1 MDEEISSAVSYA
13 LNKGF
18 QIHPDALEILHKID
32 VRELGQII
40 KDVVKEKTKQKQ
52 FLINEEDFEIYLG
65 IKDDEEHQVEFE
77 ILSDPTE
84 KITSAE
90 GVEGYGALFASR
102 FNKLRQIMSDRPES
116 KKVKDIESVKSI
128 TKNDDELYVWGL
140 VTDRKSDRN
149 ITKITVE
156 DPTSSMEIVVF
167 EGDLKDAA
175 DTLLMD
181 QFAMFKIVPAK
192 NGGFFAKDII
202 LPDIPEHTTNRSK
215 TETYAVFLSDLHVGS
230 KFFMEEELSEFIKWI
245 SSADPI
251 ARKIRFVVIGGDLI
265 DGVGVFPGQD
275 KVLDQLTTEDQLQKT
290 FEVLDK
296 IPKHIKVFLISGNH
310 DAGRKALPQ
319 PAIPKM
325 YNSELWDRENF
336 FMLGNP
342 SMVSLN
348 GVKVLM
354 YHGQSIDDVV
364 RTTPGVSYDKP
375 AAVMRHFLKAR
386 HMSPIYGSRTPIAP
400 ETEDMMVIDDV
411 PDIFHSG
418 HVHFVGLDM
427 YKGVL
432 IVNSGAWQRQT
443 DFQESVG
450 ITPTPGM
457 AIIVNL
463 QTMKV
468 YQKDFRVRES
478 DFIEP
483 KHCLLYTSPS
493 PRDRG

>member
-468 YQKDFRVRES
+468 YQKDFRVKES

-483 KHCLLYTSPS
+483 KHAEPAPLS
-493 PRDRG
+493 

>member
-90 GVEGYGALFASR
+90 GVEGYGELFVSR

-128 TKNDDELYVWGL
+128 TKNDDEMYVWGL

-149 ITKITVE
+149 ITKVTVE

-167 EGDLKDAA
+167 EGDLKDSA

-230 KFFMEEELSEFIKWI
+230 KFFMEEELLDFIKWI

-296 IPKHIKVFLISGNH
+296 IPKHIKVMLISGNH

-468 YQKDFRVRES
+468 YQKDFRVQES
-478 DFIEP
+478 DFVEP
-483 KHCLLYTSPS
+483 KHAEPAPLS
-493 PRDRG
+493 

>member
-65 IKDDEEHQVEFE
+65 IKDDEDHQVEFE

-468 YQKDFRVRES
+468 YQKDFRVKES

-483 KHCLLYTSPS
+483 KHAEPAPLS
-493 PRDRG
+493 

>member
-90 GVEGYGALFASR
+90 GVEGYGELFVSR

-128 TKNDDELYVWGL
+128 TKNDDEMYVWGL

-149 ITKITVE
+149 ITKVTVE

-167 EGDLKDAA
+167 EGDLKDSA

-230 KFFMEEELSEFIKWI
+230 KFFMEEELSEFIKWV

-342 SMVSLN
+342 STVSLN

-468 YQKDFRVRES
+468 YQKDFRVQEA
-478 DFIEP
+478 DFVEP
-483 KHCLLYTSPS
+483 KHAEPAPLS
-493 PRDRG
+493 

>member
-192 NGGFFAKDII
+192 NGGFFVKDII

-468 YQKDFRVRES
+468 YQKDFRVQES

-483 KHCLLYTSPS
+483 KHAEPAPLS
-493 PRDRG
+493 

>member
-32 VRELGQII
+32 VKELGQII

-116 KKVKDIESVKSI
+116 KKVKDIESVKSV

-202 LPDIPEHTTNRSK
+202 LPDVPEHTTNRSK

-450 ITPTPGM
+450 VTPTPGM

-483 KHCLLYTSPS
+483 KHAEPAPLS
-493 PRDRG
+493 

>member
-18 QIHPDALEILHKID
+18 QIHPDALEILHKIN
-32 VRELGQII
+32 VSELSQII
-40 KDVVKEKTKQKQ
+40 KDVVKEKTRQKK

-77 ILSDPTE
+77 ILSDPTD

-90 GVEGYGALFASR
+90 GVDGYGKLFASR
-102 FNKLRQIMSDRPES
+102 FNKLKQIMADRPES
-116 KKVKDIESVKSI
+116 KKVREIASVKSI
-128 TKNDDELYVWGL
+128 TKIDDELFVWGL
-140 VTDRKSDRN
+140 VSDRKSDRN
-149 ITKITVE
+149 ITKITLE
-156 DPTSSMEIVVF
+156 DPTGSMEIVVF
-167 EGDLKDAA
+167 EGDLKDSA
-175 DTLLMD
+175 DALLMD
-181 QFAMFKIVPAK
+181 QFGMFKIIPAK
-192 NGGFFAKDII
+192 NGGFFAKDIL
-202 LPDIPEHTTNRSK
+202 LPDIPEHSTNRSK

-230 KFFMEEELSEFIKWI
+230 KFFMEEELAEFINWI

-251 ARKIRFVVIGGDLI
+251 ARKIRFVIVGGDLI
-265 DGVGVFPGQD
+265 DGVGVFPGQE
-275 KVLDQLTTEDQLQKT
+275 KILNQTTTEGQLQKT

-325 YNSELWDRENF
+325 YNSQLWDRENF

-342 SMVSLN
+342 SMISLN

-386 HMSPIYGSRTPIAP
+386 HLSPIYGSRTPIAP
-400 ETEDMMVIDDV
+400 ETEDMMVIDDI

-468 YQKDFRVRES
+468 YQKDFRVQES

-483 KHCLLYTSPS
+483 KHAEPAPLS
-493 PRDRG
+493 

>member
-1 MDEEISSAVSYA
+1 MDKEISSAVSYA

-32 VRELGQII
+32 VNELAQII
-40 KDVVKEKTKQKQ
+40 KDVVREKTKQKV

-77 ILSDPTE
+77 ILSDPTN

-102 FNKLRQIMSDRPES
+102 FNKLKQIMSDRPES
-116 KKVKDIESVKSI
+116 KKVRDIESVKSV
-128 TKNDDELYVWGL
+128 TKTNDELYVWGL
-140 VTDRKSDRN
+140 VSDRKSDRN
-149 ITKITVE
+149 ITKITLE

-167 EGDLKDAA
+167 EGDLKETA

-181 QFAMFKIVPAK
+181 QFAMFRIVPAK
-192 NGGFFAKDII
+192 NGGFFAKDIY

-230 KFFMEEELSEFIKWI
+230 KFFMEEELVDFINWI

-265 DGVGVFPGQD
+265 DGVGVFPGQE
-275 KVLDQLTTEDQLQKT
+275 KILNQTTTEGQLQKT

-342 SMVSLN
+342 SLVSLN

-386 HMSPIYGSRTPIAP
+386 HLSPIYGSRTPIAP
-400 ETEDMMVIDDV
+400 ETEDMMVIDGV

-432 IVNSGAWQRQT
+432 IINSGAWQRQT

-468 YQKDFRVRES
+468 FQKDFRVEES

-483 KHCLLYTSPS
+483 KHAEPQPLS
-493 PRDRG
+493 

>member
-102 FNKLRQIMSDRPES
+102 FNKLKQIMSDRPES

-400 ETEDMMVIDDV
+400 ETEDMMVIDDI

-450 ITPTPGM
+450 VTPTPGM

-483 KHCLLYTSPS
+483 KHAEPASLS
-493 PRDRG
+493 

>member
-1 MDEEISSAVSYA
+1 MDKEISSAVSYA

-32 VRELGQII
+32 VNELAQII
-40 KDVVKEKTKQKQ
+40 KDVVREKTKQKV

-77 ILSDPTE
+77 ILSDPTN

-90 GVEGYGALFASR
+90 GVEGYGALFVSR

-116 KKVKDIESVKSI
+116 KKVRDIESIKSV
-128 TKNDDELYVWGL
+128 TKANDELYVWGL
-140 VTDRKSDRN
+140 VSDRKTDRN
-149 ITKITVE
+149 VTKITLE
-156 DPTSSMEIVVF
+156 DPTGSMEVVVF
-167 EGDLKDAA
+167 EGDLKETA

-181 QFAMFKIVPAK
+181 QFAMFRIVPAK
-192 NGGFFAKDII
+192 NGGFFAKDIY

-230 KFFMEEELSEFIKWI
+230 KFFMENELLDFINWI

-265 DGVGVFPGQD
+265 DGVGVFPGQE
-275 KVLDQLTTEDQLQKT
+275 KILNQTTTEEQLQKT

-296 IPKHIKVFLISGNH
+296 IPKHIKVFFISGNH

-325 YNSELWDRENF
+325 YNSELWERENF

-342 SMVSLN
+342 SLVSLN
-348 GVKVLM
+348 GVKVLV

-386 HMSPIYGSRTPIAP
+386 HLSPIYGSRTPIAP
-400 ETEDMMVIDDV
+400 ETEDMMVIDDI

-418 HVHFVGLDM
+418 HVHFVGLDI

-432 IVNSGAWQRQT
+432 IINSGAWQRQT

-457 AIIVNL
+457 VIIVNL

-468 YQKDFRVRES
+468 FQKDFRVEES

-483 KHCLLYTSPS
+483 KHAEPAPLS
-493 PRDRG
+493 

>member
-18 QIHPDALEILHKID
+18 QIHPDALEILHKINVSD
-32 VRELGQII
+32 LSQII
-40 KDVVKEKTKQKQ
+40 KDVVREKTKQKV

-65 IKDDEEHQVEFE
+65 IKDDENHQVEFE
-77 ILSDPTE
+77 ILSDPTD

-90 GVEGYGALFASR
+90 GVEGYGKLFASR
-102 FNKLRQIMSDRPES
+102 FNKLKQIMSDRPES
-116 KKVKDIESVKSI
+116 KKVREIASIKSI
-128 TKNDDELYVWGL
+128 TKIDDELFVWGL

-149 ITKITVE
+149 ITKITLE
-156 DPTSSMEIVVF
+156 DPTGSMEVVAF
-167 EGDLKDAA
+167 EGNLKDTA

-181 QFAMFKIVPAK
+181 QFVMFRIIPAK
-192 NGGFFAKDII
+192 NGGFFAKETF
-202 LPDIPEHTTNRSK
+202 LPDLPEHTTNSSK

-230 KFFMEEELSEFIKWI
+230 KYFMEQELQDLIGWI

-251 ARKIRFVVIGGDLI
+251 ARKIRFIVIGGDLI
-265 DGVGVFPGQD
+265 EGVGVFPNQE
-275 KVLDQLTTEDQLQKT
+275 KTLNQFTTEAQLKKS

-325 YNSELWDRENF
+325 YNSELWHRENF

-457 AIIVNL
+457 AILVNL

-468 YQKDFRVRES
+468 FQKDFRVEES

-483 KHCLLYTSPS
+483 KHAEPAPLS
-493 PRDRG
+493 

>member
-192 NGGFFAKDII
+192 NGGFFAKDLI

-468 YQKDFRVRES
+468 YQKDFRVKES

-483 KHCLLYTSPS
+483 KHAEPAPLS
-493 PRDRG
+493 

>member
-1 MDEEISSAVSYA
+1 MDKEISLAVSYA

-40 KDVVKEKTKQKQ
+40 KDVVKEKTKQKV

-65 IKDDEEHQVEFE
+65 IKDDGEHQVEFE
-77 ILSDPTE
+77 ILSDPTG

-102 FNKLRQIMSDRPES
+102 FDKLKQIMSDRPES
-116 KKVKDIESVKSI
+116 KKVRDIASIKSV
-128 TKNDDELYVWGL
+128 TKTDDELFVWGL
-140 VTDRKSDRN
+140 VSDRKSDRN
-149 ITKITVE
+149 ITKITLE

-167 EGDLKDAA
+167 EGELKDAA

-181 QFAMFKIVPAK
+181 QFAMFKIIPAK
-192 NGGFFAKDII
+192 NGGFFAKDIL

-230 KFFMEEELSEFIKWI
+230 KFFMEDELLDFINWV

-275 KVLDQLTTEDQLQKT
+275 KTLSQLTTEAQLQKT

-296 IPKHIKVFLISGNH
+296 IPRHIKVFLISGNH

-432 IVNSGAWQRQT
+432 IINSGAWQRQT

-468 YQKDFRVRES
+468 FQKDFRVQES

-483 KHCLLYTSPS
+483 KYTEPQKLS
-493 PRDRG
+493 

>member
-1 MDEEISSAVSYA
+1 MDKEISLAVSYA

-40 KDVVKEKTKQKQ
+40 KDVVKEKTKQKV

-65 IKDDEEHQVEFE
+65 IKDDGEHQVEFE
-77 ILSDPTE
+77 ILSDPTG

-102 FNKLRQIMSDRPES
+102 FDKLKQIMSDRPES
-116 KKVKDIESVKSI
+116 KKVRDIASIKSV
-128 TKNDDELYVWGL
+128 TKTNDELYVWGL
-140 VTDRKSDRN
+140 VSDRKSDRN
-149 ITKITVE
+149 ITKITLE

-167 EGDLKDAA
+167 EGELKDAA

-181 QFAMFKIVPAK
+181 QFAMFKIIPAK
-192 NGGFFAKDII
+192 NGGFFAKDIL

-230 KFFMEEELSEFIKWI
+230 KFFMEDELLDFINWI

-275 KVLDQLTTEDQLQKT
+275 KTLSQLTTEAQLQKT

-296 IPKHIKVFLISGNH
+296 IPRHIKVFLISGNH

-432 IVNSGAWQRQT
+432 IINSGAWQRQT

-468 YQKDFRVRES
+468 FQKDFRVQES

-483 KHCLLYTSPS
+483 KYTEPQKLS
-493 PRDRG
+493 

>member
-1 MDEEISSAVSYA
+1 MDKEISSAVSYA

-18 QIHPDALEILHKID
+18 QIHPDALEILHKIN
-32 VRELGQII
+32 VNELAQII
-40 KDVVKEKTKQKQ
+40 KDVVREKTKQKV

-77 ILSDPTE
+77 ILSDPTNM
-84 KITSAE
+84 ITSAE

-102 FNKLRQIMSDRPES
+102 FNKLKQIMSDRPES
-116 KKVKDIESVKSI
+116 KKVRDIESVKSV
-128 TKNDDELYVWGL
+128 TKTNDELYVWGL
-140 VTDRKSDRN
+140 VSDRKSDRN
-149 ITKITVE
+149 ITKITIE
-156 DPTSSMEIVVF
+156 DLTSSMEVVVF
-167 EGDLKDAA
+167 EGDLKETA

-181 QFAMFKIVPAK
+181 QFAMFRIIPAK
-192 NGGFFAKDII
+192 NGGFFAKDIY

-230 KFFMEEELSEFIKWI
+230 KFFMEEELADFINWI

-265 DGVGVFPGQD
+265 DGVGVFPGQE
-275 KVLDQLTTEDQLQKT
+275 KILNQTTTEEQLQKT
-290 FEVLDK
+290 FEVLDR

-342 SMVSLN
+342 SLVSLN

-386 HMSPIYGSRTPIAP
+386 HLSPIYGSRTPIAP

-468 YQKDFRVRES
+468 FQKDFRVQES
-478 DFIEP
+478 DFVEP
-483 KHCLLYTSPS
+483 KHAEPQPLS
-493 PRDRG
+493 

>member
-1 MDEEISSAVSYA
+1 MDKEISLAVSYA

-32 VRELGQII
+32 VNELAQII
-40 KDVVKEKTKQKQ
+40 KDVVREKTKQKV

-77 ILSDPTE
+77 ILSDPTN

-90 GVEGYGALFASR
+90 GVEGYGALIASR
-102 FNKLRQIMSDRPES
+102 FAKLKQIMSDRPES
-116 KKVKDIESVKSI
+116 KKVRDIESVKSI
-128 TKNDDELYVWGL
+128 TKTNDELYVWGL
-140 VTDRKSDRN
+140 VSDRKSDRN
-149 ITKITVE
+149 ITKITLE
-156 DPTSSMEIVVF
+156 DPTGSMEIVVF

-181 QFAMFKIVPAK
+181 QFAMFRIVPAK
-192 NGGFFAKDII
+192 NGGFFAKDIY

-215 TETYAVFLSDLHVGS
+215 TETYAVFLSDPHIGS
-230 KFFMEEELSEFIKWI
+230 EFFMEEELDDFIQWI

-251 ARKIRFVVIGGDLI
+251 ARKIRFVIIGGDLI
-265 DGVGVFPGQD
+265 DGVGVFPHQD
-275 KVLDQLTTEDQLQKT
+275 ETLKLLTVEEQLKKT
-290 FEVLDK
+290 FQILDK
-296 IPKHIKVFLISGNH
+296 IPKHIKVFLIPGNH

-319 PAIPKM
+319 PAIPEK
-325 YNSELWDRENF
+325 YNSELWERENF

-342 SMVSLN
+342 SLVSLN

-386 HMSPIYGSRTPIAP
+386 HLSPIYGSRTPIAP

-468 YQKDFRVRES
+468 FQKDFRVQES

-483 KHCLLYTSPS
+483 KHAEPQKLS
-493 PRDRG
+493 

>member
-32 VRELGQII
+32 VKELAQII

-77 ILSDPTE
+77 ILSDPTS

-90 GVEGYGALFASR
+90 GVEGYGKLFASR
-102 FNKLRQIMSDRPES
+102 FNKLKQIMSDRPES

-128 TKNDDELYVWGL
+128 TKNDDELFVWGL
-140 VTDRKSDRN
+140 VSDRKSDRN
-149 ITKITVE
+149 ITKITLE

-192 NGGFFAKDII
+192 NGGFFAKEIF

-251 ARKIRFVVIGGDLI
+251 ARKIRFVVVGGDLI
-265 DGVGVFPGQD
+265 DGVGVFPGQE
-275 KVLDQLTTEDQLQKT
+275 KILNQTTTEGQLQKT

-325 YNSELWDRENF
+325 YNSQLWDRENF

-342 SMVSLN
+342 SMISLN

-432 IVNSGAWQRQT
+432 IINSGAWQRQT

-468 YQKDFRVRES
+468 FKKDFRVQES

-483 KHCLLYTSPS
+483 KYAEPAPL
-493 PRDRG
+493 G

>member
-90 GVEGYGALFASR
+90 GVEGYGELFVSR

-128 TKNDDELYVWGL
+128 TKNDDDMYVWGL

-149 ITKITVE
+149 ITKVTVE

-167 EGDLKDAA
+167 EGDLKDSA

-230 KFFMEEELSEFIKWI
+230 KFFMEEELSDFIKWV

-296 IPKHIKVFLISGNH
+296 IPKHIKVMLISGNH

-411 PDIFHSG
+411 PDIFHAG

-468 YQKDFRVRES
+468 YQKDFRVQES
-478 DFIEP
+478 DFVEP
-483 KHCLLYTSPS
+483 KHAEPAPLS
-493 PRDRG
+493 

>member
-1 MDEEISSAVSYA
+1 MDKEISLAVSYA

-40 KDVVKEKTKQKQ
+40 KDVVKEKTKQKV

-65 IKDDEEHQVEFE
+65 IKDDGEHQVEFE
-77 ILSDPTE
+77 ILSDPTG

-102 FNKLRQIMSDRPES
+102 FDKLKQIMSDRPES
-116 KKVKDIESVKSI
+116 KKVRDIASIKSV
-128 TKNDDELYVWGL
+128 TKTDDELFVWGL
-140 VTDRKSDRN
+140 VSDRKSDRN
-149 ITKITVE
+149 ITKITLE

-167 EGDLKDAA
+167 EGELKDGA

-181 QFAMFKIVPAK
+181 QFAMFKIIPAK
-192 NGGFFAKDII
+192 NGGFFAKDIL

-230 KFFMEEELSEFIKWI
+230 KFFMEDELLDFINWV

-275 KVLDQLTTEDQLQKT
+275 KTLSQLTTEAQLQKT

-296 IPKHIKVFLISGNH
+296 IPRHIKVFLISGNH

-432 IVNSGAWQRQT
+432 IINSGAWQRQT

-468 YQKDFRVRES
+468 FQKDFRVQES

-483 KHCLLYTSPS
+483 KYSEPQKLS
-493 PRDRG
+493 

>member
-1 MDEEISSAVSYA
+1 MDKEISLAVSYA

-18 QIHPDALEILHKID
+18 QIHPDALEILHKIK
-32 VRELGQII
+32 VKELGRII
-40 KDVVKEKTKQKQ
+40 KDVVREKTKQKQ

-65 IKDDEEHQVEFE
+65 IKDYGEHRVEFE
-77 ILSDPTE
+77 ILSDPTG

-102 FNKLRQIMSDRPES
+102 FDKLKHIMSDRPES
-116 KKVKDIESVKSI
+116 KKVRDIAFVKTV
-128 TKNDDELYVWGL
+128 TKTENELYVWGL
-140 VTDRKSDRN
+140 VSDRKSDRN
-149 ITKITVE
+149 ITKITIE
-156 DPTSSMEIVVF
+156 DPTSSMEILVF
-167 EGDLKDAA
+167 EGNLKDTA

-181 QFAMFKIVPAK
+181 QFAMFRIIPAK
-192 NGGFFAKDII
+192 NGGFFAKEIL

-230 KFFMEEELSEFIKWI
+230 KFFMEEELLEFINWI

-265 DGVGVFPGQD
+265 EGVGVFPGQE
-275 KVLDQLTTEDQLQKT
+275 KTLNQTTTEGQLQKT

-325 YNSELWDRENF
+325 YNSDLWDRENF

-375 AAVMRHFLKAR
+375 AAVMKHFLKAR
-386 HMSPIYGSRTPIAP
+386 HMSPSYGSRTPIAP
-400 ETEDMMVIDDV
+400 ETEDMMVIDEI

-418 HVHFVGLDM
+418 HVHFVGLDV

-468 YQKDFRVRES
+468 YRKDFRVQES

-483 KHCLLYTSPS
+483 KHAEPQQLS
-493 PRDRG
+493 

>member
-32 VRELGQII
+32 VKELGQII

-468 YQKDFRVRES
+468 YQKDFRVKES

-483 KHCLLYTSPS
+483 KHAEPAPLS
-493 PRDRG
+493 

>member
-32 VRELGQII
+32 VKELGQII

-483 KHCLLYTSPS
+483 KHAEPA
-493 PRDRG
+493 

>member
-32 VRELGQII
+32 VKELAQII

-77 ILSDPTE
+77 ILSDPTD

-90 GVEGYGALFASR
+90 GVEGYGKLFASR
-102 FNKLRQIMSDRPES
+102 FNKLKQIMSDRPES

-128 TKNDDELYVWGL
+128 TKNDDELFVWGL
-140 VTDRKSDRN
+140 VSDRKSDRN
-149 ITKITVE
+149 ITKITLE

-167 EGDLKDAA
+167 EGDLKDTA

-192 NGGFFAKDII
+192 NGGFFAKEIL

-251 ARKIRFVVIGGDLI
+251 ARKIRFVVVGGDLI
-265 DGVGVFPGQD
+265 DGVGVFPGQE
-275 KVLDQLTTEDQLQKT
+275 KILNQTTTEGQLQKT

-325 YNSELWDRENF
+325 YNSQLWDRENF

-375 AAVMRHFLKAR
+375 AAVMRHFLRAR

-400 ETEDMMVIDDV
+400 ETEDMMVIDDI

-468 YQKDFRVRES
+468 YQKDFRVQES

-483 KHCLLYTSPS
+483 KHAEPQQLS
-493 PRDRG
+493 

>member
-77 ILSDPTE
+77 ILSDPTD

-457 AIIVNL
+457 TIIVNL

-483 KHCLLYTSPS
+483 KHAEPAPLS
-493 PRDRG
+493 

>member
-1 MDEEISSAVSYA
+1 MDKEISSAVSYA

-18 QIHPDALEILHKID
+18 QIHPDALEILHKIN
-32 VRELGQII
+32 VGELSQII

-90 GVEGYGALFASR
+90 GVDGYGALFASR
-102 FNKLRQIMSDRPES
+102 FSKLKQIMSDRPES
-116 KKVKDIESVKSI
+116 KKVREIASVKSI
-128 TKNDDELYVWGL
+128 TKIDDDLFVWGL
-140 VTDRKSDRN
+140 VSDRKSDRN
-149 ITKITVE
+149 ITKITLE
-156 DPTSSMEIVVF
+156 DPTGSMEIVVF

-181 QFAMFKIVPAK
+181 QFAMFKIIPAK
-192 NGGFFAKDII
+192 NGGFFAKEIL
-202 LPDIPEHTTNRSK
+202 LPDISEHTINRSK

-230 KFFMEEELSEFIKWI
+230 KYFMEQELQDLIDWI
-245 SSADPI
+245 SSPDPI
-251 ARKIRFVVIGGDLI
+251 ARKIRFIVIGGDLI
-265 DGVGVFPGQD
+265 EGVGVFPNQE
-275 KVLDQLTTEDQLQKT
+275 KTLNQFTTEDQLKKS

-342 SMVSLN
+342 SMISLN

-468 YQKDFRVRES
+468 FQKDFRVKES
-478 DFIEP
+478 DFIQP
-483 KHCLLYTSPS
+483 KHAEPAPLS
-493 PRDRG
+493 

>member
-1 MDEEISSAVSYA
+1 MDKEISLAVSYA

-40 KDVVKEKTKQKQ
+40 KDVVKEKTKQKV

-65 IKDDEEHQVEFE
+65 IKDDGEHQVEFE
-77 ILSDPTE
+77 ILSDPTG

-102 FNKLRQIMSDRPES
+102 FDKLKQIMSDRPES
-116 KKVKDIESVKSI
+116 KKVRDITSIKSV
-128 TKNDDELYVWGL
+128 TKTNDELYVWGL
-140 VTDRKSDRN
+140 VSDRKSDRN
-149 ITKITVE
+149 ITKITLE

-167 EGDLKDAA
+167 EGELKDAA

-181 QFAMFKIVPAK
+181 QFAMFKIIPAK
-192 NGGFFAKDII
+192 NGGFFAKDIL

-230 KFFMEEELSEFIKWI
+230 KFFMEDELLDFINWV

-275 KVLDQLTTEDQLQKT
+275 KTLSQLTTEAQLQKT

-296 IPKHIKVFLISGNH
+296 IPRHIKVFLISGNH

-432 IVNSGAWQRQT
+432 IINSGAWQRQT

-468 YQKDFRVRES
+468 FQKDFRVQES

-483 KHCLLYTSPS
+483 KYTEPQKLS
-493 PRDRG
+493 

>member
-18 QIHPDALEILHKID
+18 QIHPDALEILHKIN
-32 VRELGQII
+32 VKELAQII

-77 ILSDPTE
+77 ILSDPTN

-102 FNKLRQIMSDRPES
+102 FAKLKQIMSDRPES
-116 KKVKDIESVKSI
+116 KKVRDIESVKSI
-128 TKNDDELYVWGL
+128 TKTNDDLYVWGL
-140 VTDRKSDRN
+140 VSDRKSDRN
-149 ITKITVE
+149 ITKITLE
-156 DPTSSMEIVVF
+156 DPTGSMEIVVF
-167 EGDLKDAA
+167 EGDLKDSA

-181 QFAMFKIVPAK
+181 QFAMFKIIPAK
-192 NGGFFAKDII
+192 NGGFFAKDIL

-230 KFFMEEELSEFIKWI
+230 KFFMEEELLEFINWI

-265 DGVGVFPGQD
+265 DGVGVFPGQE
-275 KVLDQLTTEDQLQKT
+275 KILNQTTTEGQLQKT

-468 YQKDFRVRES
+468 FQKDFRVEES

-483 KHCLLYTSPS
+483 KHAEPAPLS
-493 PRDRG
+493 

>member
-1 MDEEISSAVSYA
+1 
-13 LNKGF
+13 
-18 QIHPDALEILHKID
+18 
-32 VRELGQII
+32 
-40 KDVVKEKTKQKQ
+40 
-52 FLINEEDFEIYLG
+52 
-65 IKDDEEHQVEFE
+65 
-77 ILSDPTE
+77 
-84 KITSAE
+84 
-90 GVEGYGALFASR
+90 
-102 FNKLRQIMSDRPES
+102 
-116 KKVKDIESVKSI
+116 
-128 TKNDDELYVWGL
+128 
-140 VTDRKSDRN
+140 
-149 ITKITVE
+149 
-156 DPTSSMEIVVF
+156 
-167 EGDLKDAA
+167 
-175 DTLLMD
+175 
-181 QFAMFKIVPAK
+181 
-192 NGGFFAKDII
+192 
-202 LPDIPEHTTNRSK
+202 
-215 TETYAVFLSDLHVGS
+215 
-230 KFFMEEELSEFIKWI
+230 MEEELSEFIKWI

-251 ARKIRFVVIGGDLI
+251 ARKIRFVIVGGDLI

-275 KVLDQLTTEDQLQKT
+275 KVLEQQTTEEQLQKT

-296 IPKHIKVFLISGNH
+296 IPKHIKVFFIPGNH

-325 YNSELWDRENF
+325 YNSQLWDRENF

-342 SMVSLN
+342 STVSLN

-375 AAVMRHFLKAR
+375 AAVMRHFLRAR
-386 HMSPIYGSRTPIAP
+386 HMGPIYGSRTPIAP
-400 ETEDMMVIDDV
+400 ETEDMMVIDDI
-411 PDIFHSG
+411 PDIFHAG

-432 IVNSGAWQRQT
+432 IINSGAWQRQT

-468 YQKDFRVRES
+468 YQKDFRVKES

-483 KHCLLYTSPS
+483 KHAEPQQL
-493 PRDRG
+493 G

>member
-32 VRELGQII
+32 VKELGQII

-77 ILSDPTE
+77 ILSDPTD

-468 YQKDFRVRES
+468 YQKDFRVQES

-483 KHCLLYTSPS
+483 KHAEPASLS
-493 PRDRG
+493 

>member
-90 GVEGYGALFASR
+90 GVEGYGELFVSR

-128 TKNDDELYVWGL
+128 TKNDDEMYVWGL

-149 ITKITVE
+149 ITKVTVE

-167 EGDLKDAA
+167 EGDLKDSA

-230 KFFMEEELSEFIKWI
+230 KFFMEEELSDFIKWI

-296 IPKHIKVFLISGNH
+296 IPKHIKVMLISGNH

-400 ETEDMMVIDDV
+400 ETEDMMVVDDV

-468 YQKDFRVRES
+468 YQKDFRVQES

-483 KHCLLYTSPS
+483 KHAEPASLS
-493 PRDRG
+493 

>member
-32 VRELGQII
+32 VKELAQII

-65 IKDDEEHQVEFE
+65 IKDDVEHQVEFE
-77 ILSDPTE
+77 ILSDPTN

-102 FNKLRQIMSDRPES
+102 FAKLKQIMSDRPES
-116 KKVKDIESVKSI
+116 KKVRDIESVKSI
-128 TKNDDELYVWGL
+128 TKTNDDLYVWGL
-140 VTDRKSDRN
+140 VSDRKSDRN
-149 ITKITVE
+149 ITKITLE
-156 DPTSSMEIVVF
+156 DPTGSMEIVVF
-167 EGDLKDAA
+167 EGDLKDSA

-192 NGGFFAKDII
+192 NGGFFAKDVL

-230 KFFMEEELSEFIKWI
+230 KFFMEEELLEFINWI

-265 DGVGVFPGQD
+265 DGVGVFPGQE
-275 KVLDQLTTEDQLQKT
+275 KILNQTTTEGQLQKT

-400 ETEDMMVIDDV
+400 ETEDMMVIDEV

-468 YQKDFRVRES
+468 FQKDFRVEES

-483 KHCLLYTSPS
+483 KHAEPAPLS
-493 PRDRG
+493 

>member
-32 VRELGQII
+32 VKELAQII

-77 ILSDPTE
+77 ILSDPTS

-90 GVEGYGALFASR
+90 GVEGYGKLFASR
-102 FNKLRQIMSDRPES
+102 FNKLKQIMSDRPES
-116 KKVKDIESVKSI
+116 KKVRDIESVKSI
-128 TKNDDELYVWGL
+128 TKNDDELFVWGL
-140 VTDRKSDRN
+140 VSDRKSDRN
-149 ITKITVE
+149 ITKITLE

-192 NGGFFAKDII
+192 NGGFFAKEIF

-251 ARKIRFVVIGGDLI
+251 ARKIRFVVVGGDLI
-265 DGVGVFPGQD
+265 DGVGVFPGQE
-275 KVLDQLTTEDQLQKT
+275 KILNQTTTEGQLQKT

-325 YNSELWDRENF
+325 YNSQLWDRENF

-375 AAVMRHFLKAR
+375 AAVMKHFLRAR

-400 ETEDMMVIDDV
+400 ETEDMMVIDDI

-468 YQKDFRVRES
+468 YQKDFRVQES

-483 KHCLLYTSPS
+483 KHAEPAPLS
-493 PRDRG
+493 

>member
-1 MDEEISSAVSYA
+1 MDKEISSAVSYA

-18 QIHPDALEILHKID
+18 QIHPNALEILHKID
-32 VRELGQII
+32 VNELAQII
-40 KDVVKEKTKQKQ
+40 KDVVREKTKQKV

-77 ILSDPTE
+77 ILSDPTD

-102 FNKLRQIMSDRPES
+102 FAKLKQIMSDRPES
-116 KKVKDIESVKSI
+116 KKVRDIESVKSI
-128 TKNDDELYVWGL
+128 TKTNDELYVWGL
-140 VTDRKSDRN
+140 VSDRKSDRN
-149 ITKITVE
+149 ITKITLE

-181 QFAMFKIVPAK
+181 QFAMFRIVPAK
-192 NGGFFAKDII
+192 NGGFFAKDIY
-202 LPDIPEHTTNRSK
+202 LPDIPEHKTNRSK

-275 KVLDQLTTEDQLQKT
+275 KTLNQLTTEDQLQKT

-319 PAIPKM
+319 PAIPKE

-342 SMVSLN
+342 SLVSLN

-386 HMSPIYGSRTPIAP
+386 HLSPIYGSRTPIAP

-468 YQKDFRVRES
+468 FQKDFRVQES

-483 KHCLLYTSPS
+483 KHAEPQKLS
-493 PRDRG
+493 

>member
-1 MDEEISSAVSYA
+1 MDKEISSAVSYA

-18 QIHPDALEILHKID
+18 QIHPDALEILHKIN
-32 VRELGQII
+32 VNELAQII
-40 KDVVKEKTKQKQ
+40 KDVVREKTKQKV

-77 ILSDPTE
+77 ILSDPTN

-90 GVEGYGALFASR
+90 GVEGYGALFVSR
-102 FNKLRQIMSDRPES
+102 FNKLKQIMSDRPES
-116 KKVKDIESVKSI
+116 KKVRDIESLKSV
-128 TKNDDELYVWGL
+128 TKTNDELYVWGL
-140 VTDRKSDRN
+140 VSDRKSDRN
-149 ITKITVE
+149 ITKITLE

-167 EGDLKDAA
+167 EGDLKETA

-181 QFAMFKIVPAK
+181 QFAMFRIVPAK
-192 NGGFFAKDII
+192 NGGFFAKDIY

-230 KFFMEEELSEFIKWI
+230 KFFMEEELADLINWI

-251 ARKIRFVVIGGDLI
+251 ARKIRFIVIGGDLI
-265 DGVGVFPGQD
+265 DGVGVFPGQE
-275 KVLDQLTTEDQLQKT
+275 KILNQTTTEEQLQKT

-342 SMVSLN
+342 SLVSLN

-386 HMSPIYGSRTPIAP
+386 HLSPIYGSRTPIAP
-400 ETEDMMVIDDV
+400 ESEDMMVMDDV

-432 IVNSGAWQRQT
+432 IINSGAWQRQT

-468 YQKDFRVRES
+468 FQKDFRVEES

-483 KHCLLYTSPS
+483 KHAEPQSVN
-493 PRDRG
+493 

>member
-457 AIIVNL
+457 TIIVNL

-483 KHCLLYTSPS
+483 KHAEPAPLS
-493 PRDRG
+493 

>member
-32 VRELGQII
+32 VKELAQII

-77 ILSDPTE
+77 ILSDPTS

-90 GVEGYGALFASR
+90 GVEGYGKLFASR
-102 FNKLRQIMSDRPES
+102 FNKLKQIMSDRPEA
-116 KKVKDIESVKSI
+116 KKVKDIESIKSI
-128 TKNDDELYVWGL
+128 TKNDDELFVWGL
-140 VTDRKSDRN
+140 VSDRKSDRN
-149 ITKITVE
+149 ITKITLE

-192 NGGFFAKDII
+192 NGGFFAKEVL

-251 ARKIRFVVIGGDLI
+251 ARKIRFVVVGGDLI
-265 DGVGVFPGQD
+265 DGVGVFPGQE
-275 KVLDQLTTEDQLQKT
+275 KILNQTTTEGQLQKT
-290 FEVLDK
+290 FEVLDM

-325 YNSELWDRENF
+325 YNSQLWDRENF

-400 ETEDMMVIDDV
+400 ETEDMMVIDDI

-468 YQKDFRVRES
+468 YQKDFRVQES

-483 KHCLLYTSPS
+483 KHAEPQQLS
-493 PRDRG
+493 